1 MTDEP
6 TTEEPSN
13 NDSPEAS
20 DAQLPRPLPELEAE
34 LCTLAGHIAA
44 ATGDFLVLL
53 GEFDEREGWAGVG
66 VRSCAHWLSWR
77 CAMSLSTARDHVRV
91 ARRLRGLPETLRA
104 IRQGRLSYS
113 KVRALCRIATPATE
127 MELVETAQHAT
138 AAQTERLVQSIR
150 RVAEDELPSDPPPK
164 EKRPLRLTW
173 TWDPDGM
180 LEIHARLDPE
190 DGAAFLAVAR
200 SLAEADRDVEPAAPT
215 HGHRI
220 VDVAGGGDDDSFGA
234 GGGLNAGRRLDADA
248 EADAGAHDHAQ
259 PDAEADAEEPADAQP
274 DVEVEVNDETDTGGS
289 TLYVYTA
296 RSGSCSSEFVG
307 RLFRAAADGLAA
319 ASEDE
324 HAVPEVVVHVDA
336 EVLTRAADP
345 EDGSQVRR
353 AHLDEGPA
361 LSLAVIERLACDGRI
376 SLTSHASDGRTLDM
390 GRSTRRPTRRQRK
403 ALRRRDAGCN
413 TPGCR
418 TTRFLHAHHV
428 IYWSQGGRTDLDN
441 LVLLCGRH
449 HRLLHEGAFTIEA
462 LGRQRFRYRDADGTV
477 LDVAPAQQGERG
489 ELTLAYSAPD
499 GRAIDPDTVTGRW
512 DGTALDPDLLI
523 SSYSYLRDVE
533 TGRAARRR
541 DPWAQVI
548 AIEDPVGSVA

>member
-1 MTDEP
+1 MADKTTHEELEDDINVAASGDEP
-6 TTEEPSN
+6 
-13 NDSPEAS
+13 
-20 DAQLPRPLPELEAE
+20 PRPLLELEAE

-66 VRSCAHWLSWR
+66 VSSCAHWLSWR
-77 CAMSLSTARDHVRV
+77 CAMSLATARDHVRV
-91 ARRLRGLPETLRA
+91 ARRLRGLPETRRA

-127 MELVETAQHAT
+127 TELVETAQHAT

-150 RVAEDELPSDPPPK
+150 RVAEDKVPSDRPPR

-173 TWDPDGM
+173 SWDPDGI

-200 SLAEADRDVEPAAPT
+200 SLDEADRGAGPRART

-220 VDVAGGGDDDSFGA
+220 VDVDCGDDD
-234 GGGLNAGRRLDADA
+234 GGCGIGSGPEQDRTADPQTDP
-248 EADAGAHDHAQ
+248 EGHDDLADQQTNEHDSHH
-259 PDAEADAEEPADAQP
+259 DSD
-274 DVEVEVNDETDTGGS
+274 EVATDRS

-307 RLFRAAADGLAA
+307 RLLRAAADGLAA
-319 ASEDE
+319 AGEDE
-324 HAVPEVVVHVDA
+324 RAVPEVVVHVDA
-336 EVLTRAADP
+336 DVLTRSVQPQDP
-345 EDGSQVRR
+345 ARVRR
-353 AHLDEGPA
+353 AHLEEGPA
-361 LSLAVIERLACDGRI
+361 LSLAVIERLACDSRI

-390 GRSTRRPTRRQRK
+390 GRSTRRPSRRQRK
-403 ALRRRDAGCN
+403 ALLRRDAGCA

-418 TTRFLHAHHV
+418 ATRFLHAHHV
-428 IYWSQGGRTDLDN
+428 VYWSQGGRTDLDN

-449 HRLLHEGAFTIEA
+449 HRLLHDGAFTIEA
-462 LGRQRFRYRDADGTV
+462 LGRQRFRFRDADGSV
-477 LDVAPAQQGERG
+477 LDVAPALRGERG
-489 ELTLAYSAPD
+489 QLTLTYSAPD
-499 GRAIDPDTVTGRW
+499 GQAIDPDTVTGRW
-512 DGTALDPDLLI
+512 DGTPLDPDLLI

-533 TGRAARRR
+533 TGRAARSR
-541 DPWAQVI
+541 DPWAEVV
-548 AIEDPVGSVA
+548 AVDGPSGSAA

>member
-1 MTDEP
+1 
-6 TTEEPSN
+6 
-13 NDSPEAS
+13 
-20 DAQLPRPLPELEAE
+20 
-34 LCTLAGHIAA
+34 
-44 ATGDFLVLL
+44 
-53 GEFDEREGWAGVG
+53 
-66 VRSCAHWLSWR
+66 
-77 CAMSLSTARDHVRV
+77 
-91 ARRLRGLPETLRA
+91 
-104 IRQGRLSYS
+104 
-113 KVRALCRIATPATE
+113 
-127 MELVETAQHAT
+127 
-138 AAQTERLVQSIR
+138 
-150 RVAEDELPSDPPPK
+150 
-164 EKRPLRLTW
+164 
-173 TWDPDGM
+173 M
-180 LEIHARLDPE
+180 LKIHARLDPE

-234 GGGLNAGRRLDADA
+234 GGELNAGRRLEADA
-248 EADAGAHDHAQ
+248 EADARAHDHAQ
-259 PDAEADAEEPADAQP
+259 PDAEAAADADAQPDSQPDSQPNAQPDAEAPADAQP

-319 ASEDE
+319 AREDE

-345 EDGSQVRR
+345 GDGSQVRR
-353 AHLDEGPA
+353 AHLEEGPA

-418 TTRFLHAHHV
+418 TTQFLHAHHV
-428 IYWSQGGRTDLDN
+428 VYWSQGGRTNLDN

-489 ELTLAYSAPD
+489 ELTIAYSAPD

-548 AIEDPVGSVA
+548 AIEDPAGSVA